1 MEGDRRHWQ
10 KVSQKL
16 PKTAKTFNKVAW
28 NILYHYLSLFL
39 NYTYCIFWKSRF
51 IKRCSGSTG
60 ALGYYI
66 LNETK
71 TIKSNPMKQNEVK
84 FCEILNV

>member
-28 NILYHYLSLFL
+28 NILYHCL
-39 NYTYCIFWKSRF
+39 NYTCCIFWKSRF